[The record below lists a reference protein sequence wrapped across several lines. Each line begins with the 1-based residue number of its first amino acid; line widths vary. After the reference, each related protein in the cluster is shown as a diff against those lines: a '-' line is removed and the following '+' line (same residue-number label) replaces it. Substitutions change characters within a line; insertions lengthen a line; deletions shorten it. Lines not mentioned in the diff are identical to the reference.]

1 MNSFTPQ
8 QRSHVFLNAIT
19 MYEDISY
26 TIINITFSFVEL
38 VIGVAVLV
46 ITRESD
52 NFLYLKNFLFM
63 FSIFNTM
70 LLFLYVSRIIYF
82 SQIIDQPH
90 LYSQRIIVY
99 EYICRTLK
107 MYFQLSAAYLTM
119 HNYVLKQKYKMLY
132 YTHIIAIILDFI
144 IAGCPMLSASFY
156 VLFSFLFC
164 KSEKYE
170 TLTVTS
176 QNIANF
182 NSCAICLENYEVD
195 QNVSKLICQHIF
207 HRDCIQEWFQ
217 MSQTCP
223 ACKKDLWIKLEIYE
237 EEKLKI

>member
-107 MYFQLSAAYLTM
+107 MYFQLSAAS
-119 HNYVLKQKYKMLY
+119 VS
-132 YTHIIAIILDFI
+132 YTHLTLPTIL
-144 IAGCPMLSASFY
+144 L
-156 VLFSFLFC
+156 V
-164 KSEKYE
+164 
-170 TLTVTS
+170 
-176 QNIANF
+176 
-182 NSCAICLENYEVD
+182 
-195 QNVSKLICQHIF
+195 
-207 HRDCIQEWFQ
+207 
-217 MSQTCP
+217 
-223 ACKKDLWIKLEIYE
+223 
-237 EEKLKI
+237 